1 MIPQFTPRLRFP
13 AIFVLAALIALL
25 ISFYNSITSAQGNVS
40 VTAADPMSAEQGTI
54 NLNVKVTGK
63 GFKNGAKAKW
73 FVTGTTDPGGVTV
86 NSTTFVSSSEV
97 TANIT
102 VDDAAAISNFDIQV
116 TNSDGRGGKGTE
128 LFAVTSKNALNC
140 PPQSPPLTSD
150 SKCYAAFP
158 GCLDQTFGGI
168 GFVNIDPDNNAAD
181 EKTLNSGGVA
191 VQPDGKIVV
200 VGSGYFSATGLDLA
214 VIRYNSDGTLDTSF
228 GDPDPLNPPLRRGY
242 VVTAVSTQNDMP
254 KAMALQTDGKIVVT
268 SLGAGF
274 KVIRYNVN
282 GVLDSSFGS
291 GGIVTFSGPVN
302 DIALQANG
310 KIITSGAGGF
320 NLARLNTNGTLDST
334 FGSGG
339 YVSANPGGKKGSS
352 AAWGS
357 QFSACLR

>member
-191 VQPDGKIVV
+191 VEWGRKRGGGEGLIPSTELLWPGSFKAPGTECGSYVNDFAVVRYTQDGNID
-200 VGSGYFSATGLDLA
+200 GSFSVAARSSIFTGRQMVSSICSSSL
-214 VIRYNSDGTLDTSF
+214 
-228 GDPDPLNPPLRRGY
+228 
-242 VVTAVSTQNDMP
+242 TAKSC
-254 KAMALQTDGKIVVT
+254 
-268 SLGAGF
+268 
-274 KVIRYNVN
+274 
-282 GVLDSSFGS
+282 
-291 GGIVTFSGPVN
+291 FSGIRPASVPS
-302 DIALQANG
+302 DHIPL
-310 KIITSGAGGF
+310 
-320 NLARLNTNGTLDST
+320 
-334 FGSGG
+334 
-339 YVSANPGGKKGSS
+339 
-352 AAWGS
+352 W
-357 QFSACLR
+357 